1 MRATAPGG
9 HLPPGAFGR
18 VQGADLP
25 PGGGSGP
32 AHEAAGYAP
41 VAKDQGGGRHGAS
54 ARATALVGQKKN
66 ESLIQTCHPV
76 GTPLSTGIVL
86 MDLDALDDFQI
97 QTTVVEKHARSC
109 PAGLLKVVKQKK
121 EGKAGTCK
129 KIYKF
134 ATGPKKDPGAVQKR
148 GRQMR
153 PINKIMTSSI
163 FKSGCVRA
171 QVQEM
176 FEEAGIVCP
185 SHKGLEK
192 MMEKINGACWVCY
205 FICVY
210 LFCP

>member
-1 MRATAPGG
+1 LTR
-9 HLPPGAFGR
+9 
-18 VQGADLP
+18 
-25 PGGGSGP
+25 
-32 AHEAAGYAP
+32 
-41 VAKDQGGGRHGAS
+41 
-54 ARATALVGQKKN
+54 QKKN
-66 ESLIQTCHPV
+66 ESLIPTCHPV

-86 MDLDALDDFQI
+86 MDLDALDDFH
-97 QTTVVEKHARSC
+97 TTVVEKHARTC
-109 PAGLLKVVKQKK
+109 PAGSLKVVKQKK
-121 EGKAGTCK
+121 EGWELVRYYYCGFCK
-129 KIYKF
+129 KSYEF
-134 ATGPKKDPGAVQKR
+134 TTGPKKDPGAVQKR